1 MFTFWLQFH
10 GGDSNTN
17 PYLYDAPLDDL
28 IEDLVIEKGH
38 ELSRDEIDFM
48 LEVLVPYTVEL
59 VHAYYEDDVSEA
71 NAREHINGL
80 ENSFYWKHTWYVSH
94 TAEQCGHESCS
105 LTQKMTVIKD
115 GRQVNVESTIFSTEE
130 TLFQEANTN
139 HLKSQLS
146 TNHINRQL
154 L

>member
-71 NAREHINGL
+71 NAREHINEL
-80 ENSFYWKHTWYVSH
+80 ENSFYCKTCNKGWPPGKRRIYNLFHRGNSVSGG
-94 TAEQCGHESCS
+94 QYQS
-105 LTQKMTVIKD
+105 LEKSTQHQSHQPTTFIK
-115 GRQVNVESTIFSTEE
+115 RSYIFRHC
-130 TLFQEANTN
+130 N
-139 HLKSQLS
+139 
-146 TNHINRQL
+146 
-154 L
+154 